1 MNKVKSSFTIKDL
14 ENISGIK
21 AHTIRIWEKR
31 HRLLSPTRTNTN
43 IRRYSLASLQKLLNI
58 TLLYN
63 NGSKISKIAS
73 LDKDEISTMVRE
85 IALKSNSEQ
94 VAINALKLSMVNFDT
109 SLFDVTY
116 EEILLQNDFEFVYIN
131 VFMPL
136 MSELGILWQTNA
148 ISPSHEHFI
157 TNLIK
162 QKIHIQTEFL
172 QKDSI
177 SQQNSKLFVLFL
189 PEDEI
194 HDLGLL
200 FLNYFILKNGYKTI
214 FLGQS
219 LQTESLET
227 LINLTNDICFVT
239 YLTIEPNKDD
249 INYYIKDFNDRL
261 LKIKSSNLVILGP
274 QQVHINTSKLSK
286 NIKLF
291 KSIYAFQDKFLKTSI
306 YV

>member
-1 MNKVKSSFTIKDL
+1 MSRVKNNFSIKDL

-31 HRLLSPTRTNTN
+31 YQLLSPDRTDTN
-43 IRRYSLASLQKLLNI
+43 IRRYSLTSLQELLNI

-63 NGSKISKIAS
+63 HGFKISKIAS
-73 LDKDEISTMVRE
+73 LDQQEIPILVRE

-94 VAINALKLSMVNFDT
+94 VSINALKLSMVNFDT
-109 SLFDVTY
+109 VLFDATY
-116 EEILLQNDFEFVYIN
+116 EEIILHNDFDFVFIKI
-131 VFMPL
+131 FMPL
-136 MSELGILWQTNA
+136 MNELGILWQTNA

-172 QKDSI
+172 QREHI
-177 SQQNSKLFVLFL
+177 PQQNNKTFVLYL

-194 HDLGLL
+194 HELGIL
-200 FLNYFILKNGYKTI
+200 FLNYFILKFGYRTI

-227 LINLTNDICFVT
+227 LLSYNSDLCFVT
-239 YLTIEPNKDD
+239 YLTVEPDKETIDQY
-249 INYYIKDFNDRL
+249 INDFHHRI
-261 LKIKSSNLVILGP
+261 LKHNSAKLAIMGP
-274 QQVHINTSKLSK
+274 QQVHIDLSKLP
-286 NIKLF
+286 NNVHLF
-291 KSIYAFQDKFLKTSI
+291 KNVDAFQKKFLEASI
-306 YV
+306 FV

>member
-1 MNKVKSSFTIKDL
+1 MNKIKSTFSIKDL

-31 HRLLSPTRTNTN
+31 HQLLSPSRTDTN
-43 IRRYSLASLQKLLNI
+43 IRRYSLVSLQKLLNI

-63 NGSKISKIAS
+63 NGFKISKIAS
-73 LDKDEISTMVRE
+73 LEKDEIPIMVRE

-109 SLFDVTY
+109 SLFDATY
-116 EEILLQNDFEFVYIN
+116 EEILLQNDFEFVFFS

-148 ISPSHEHFI
+148 ISPSHEHFV

-162 QKIHIQTEFL
+162 QKVHIQTEFL
-172 QKDSI
+172 QKDYI
-177 SQQNSKLFVLFL
+177 SHQNSKIFVLFL

-194 HDLGLL
+194 HDLGIL
-200 FLNYFILKNGYKTI
+200 FLNYFILKNGYRTI

-219 LQTESLET
+219 LETESLET
-227 LINLTNDICFVT
+227 LINLSNDICFVT
-239 YLTIEPNKDD
+239 YLTVEPNKDF
-249 INYYIKDFNDRL
+249 INYYITDFNERL
-261 LKIKSSNLVILGP
+261 LKSKSTNLAILGP
-274 QQVHINTSKLSK
+274 QQAHINTAKLSK

-291 KSIYAFQDKFLKTSI
+291 KSIHAFQDKFLKTSI

>member
-1 MNKVKSSFTIKDL
+1 MNKVKSSFSIKDL

-43 IRRYSLASLQKLLNI
+43 IRRYSLTCLQKLLNI

-63 NGSKISKIAS
+63 NGFKISNIAS
-73 LDKDEISTMVRE
+73 LEKDEISIMVRE

-94 VAINALKLSMVNFDT
+94 VAINAFKLSMVNFDT

-116 EEILLQNDFEFVYIN
+116 EEILLQNDFEFVFIN

-162 QKIHIQTEFL
+162 QKVHIQTEFL
-172 QKDSI
+172 QKDDI
-177 SQQNSKLFVLFL
+177 DKQNSKLFVLFL

-239 YLTIEPNKDD
+239 YLTVEPNKDD
-249 INYYIKDFNDRL
+249 INFYIKDFNDRL
-261 LKIKSSNLVILGP
+261 LKSKSSNLAILGP
-274 QQVHINTSKLSK
+274 QQVHINTFKLSK
-286 NIKLF
+286 NIILF
-291 KSIYAFQDKFLKTSI
+291 KSINAFQDKFLKTSI

>member
-1 MNKVKSSFTIKDL
+1 MSRVKSNFSIKDL

-31 HRLLSPTRTNTN
+31 YELLSPDRTDTN
-43 IRRYSLASLQKLLNI
+43 IRRYSLMSLQKLLNI

-63 NGSKISKIAS
+63 HGFKISKIAS
-73 LDKDEISTMVRE
+73 LDQQEIPIMVRE

-94 VAINALKLSMVNFDT
+94 VSINALKLSMVNFDT
-109 SLFDVTY
+109 VLFDATY
-116 EEILLQNDFEFVYIN
+116 EEVILQNDFDFVFIN
-131 VFMPL
+131 IFMPL
-136 MSELGILWQTNA
+136 MNELGILWQTNA

-172 QKDSI
+172 QKEYI
-177 SQQNSKLFVLFL
+177 PQHNNKIFVLYL

-194 HDLGLL
+194 HELGIL
-200 FLNYFILKNGYKTI
+200 FLNYYILKFGYRTI

-227 LINLTNDICFVT
+227 LLSFGGDLCFVT
-239 YLTIEPNKDD
+239 YLTVEPNKEIIDQ
-249 INYYIKDFNDRL
+249 YIDEFHQRILKDNDAHL
-261 LKIKSSNLVILGP
+261 AIMGP
-274 QQVHINTSKLSK
+274 QQVHIDLAKLPK
-286 NIKLF
+286 NIHLF
-291 KSIYAFQDKFLKTSI
+291 KTVDAFQQKFLEASI
-306 YV
+306 FV

>member
-1 MNKVKSSFTIKDL
+1 MNKVKSSFSIKDL

-31 HRLLSPTRTNTN
+31 HGLLSPTRTNTN

-63 NGSKISKIAS
+63 NGFKISKIAS
-73 LDKDEISTMVRE
+73 LEKDEISIMVRE

-94 VAINALKLSMVNFDT
+94 VAINAFKLSMVNFDA

-116 EEILLQNDFEFVYIN
+116 EEILLQNDFEFVFIN

-162 QKIHIQTEFL
+162 QKVHIQTEFL
-172 QKDSI
+172 QKDFTA
-177 SQQNSKLFVLFL
+177 QQNSKLFVLFL

-200 FLNYFILKNGYKTI
+200 FLNYFIFKNGHKSI

-227 LINLTNDICFVT
+227 LINLTNNICFVT
-239 YLTIEPNKDD
+239 YLTVEPNKDD
-249 INYYIKDFNDRL
+249 INNYIKDFNDRL
-261 LKIKSSNLVILGP
+261 LKSKSSNLAILGP

-286 NIKLF
+286 NILLF
-291 KSIYAFQDKFLKTSI
+291 KSISAFQDKFLKTSI

>member
-1 MNKVKSSFTIKDL
+1 MNKVKSSFSIKDL

-43 IRRYSLASLQKLLNI
+43 IRRYNLTSLQKLLNI

-63 NGSKISKIAS
+63 HGFKISKIAS
-73 LDKDEISTMVRE
+73 LEKDEIPIMVRE

-94 VAINALKLSMVNFDT
+94 VAINALKLSMVNFDS
-109 SLFDVTY
+109 SLFDTTY
-116 EEILLQNDFEFVYIN
+116 EEILLQNDFEFVFIN
-131 VFMPL
+131 VFTPL
-136 MSELGILWQTNA
+136 MRELGILWQTNA

-162 QKIHIQTEFL
+162 QKVHIQTEFL
-172 QKDSI
+172 QKDDI
-177 SQQNSKLFVLFL
+177 DKQNSKLFVLFL

-239 YLTIEPNKDD
+239 YLTVEPNKDD
-249 INYYIKDFNDRL
+249 INFYIKDFNDRL
-261 LKIKSSNLVILGP
+261 LKTKSSNLAILGP
-274 QQVHINTSKLSK
+274 QQVHINTFKLSK
-286 NIKLF
+286 NIILF
-291 KSIYAFQDKFLKTSI
+291 KSINAFQDKFLKTSI

>member
-1 MNKVKSSFTIKDL
+1 MNKVKSSFSIKDL

-31 HRLLSPTRTNTN
+31 HGLLSPTRTNTN

-63 NGSKISKIAS
+63 NGFKISRIAS
-73 LDKDEISTMVRE
+73 LEKDEISIMVRE

>member
-1 MNKVKSSFTIKDL
+1 MNKVKSSFSIKDL

-43 IRRYSLASLQKLLNI
+43 IRRYNLTSLQKLLNI

-63 NGSKISKIAS
+63 NGFKISKIAS
-73 LDKDEISTMVRE
+73 LEKDEISIVVRE

-94 VAINALKLSMVNFDT
+94 VTINAFKLSMVNFDT

-116 EEILLQNDFEFVYIN
+116 EEILLQNDFEFVFIN

-162 QKIHIQTEFL
+162 QKVHIQTEFL
-172 QKDSI
+172 QKDDI
-177 SQQNSKLFVLFL
+177 DKQNSKLFVLFL

-227 LINLTNDICFVT
+227 LINLTNDISFVT
-239 YLTIEPNKDD
+239 YLTVEPKKEN
-249 INYYIKDFNDRL
+249 INFYIN
-261 LKIKSSNLVILGP
+261 V
-274 QQVHINTSKLSK
+274 
-286 NIKLF
+286 F
-291 KSIYAFQDKFLKTSI
+291 KQFI
-306 YV
+306 

>member
-1 MNKVKSSFTIKDL
+1 MNKVKSSFSIKDL

-31 HRLLSPTRTNTN
+31 HGLLSPTRTNTN

-63 NGSKISKIAS
+63 NGFKISRIAS
-73 LDKDEISTMVRE
+73 LEKDEISIMVRE

-94 VAINALKLSMVNFDT
+94 VAINAFKLSMVNFDS

-116 EEILLQNDFEFVYIN
+116 EEILLQNDFEFVFIN

-162 QKIHIQTEFL
+162 QKVHIQTEFL
-172 QKDSI
+172 QKDFI
-177 SQQNSKLFVLFL
+177 AKQNSNLFILFL

-239 YLTIEPNKDD
+239 YLTVEPNKDD

-261 LKIKSSNLVILGP
+261 LKIKSSNLIILGP